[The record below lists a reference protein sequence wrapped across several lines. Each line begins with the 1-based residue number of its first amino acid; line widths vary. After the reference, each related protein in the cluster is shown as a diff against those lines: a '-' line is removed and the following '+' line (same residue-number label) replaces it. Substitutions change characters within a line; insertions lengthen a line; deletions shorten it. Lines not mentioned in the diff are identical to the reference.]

1 MQVRPIS
8 KLMKEE
14 WYVDS
19 ACSIYMTGNIKMFT
33 ELKKKDYKNV
43 CFSDNSKGR
52 IIGKGTV
59 GINPKI
65 EDVSPVDEL
74 KFNLIG
80 VFVKKE

>member
-1 MQVRPIS
+1 
-8 KLMKEE
+8 
-14 WYVDS
+14 
-19 ACSIYMTGNIKMFT
+19 MFT